1 MLSDV
6 MELVNYF
13 FSKAASMLI
22 YHFLEAARKVD
33 PYMWGNDTN
42 FPFPVGVEPVAL
54 FRVIVLLKDQVLVF

>member
-13 FSKAASMLI
+13 FSKAA
-22 YHFLEAARKVD
+22 RKVD
-33 PYMWGNDTN
+33 PYIWGNDTI